1 MKVPRFGRT
10 IERPRPAGELLRL
23 LHRVTSSRVV
33 RAGTGLTLLTSA
45 LLLTGPLASPASAA
59 TLKVNTTADS
69 GPGSLR
75 QAILDANATTA
86 ADTIKFAISPAG
98 PHIITLTSTLP
109 VITWPVSINGRS
121 EPGYAGSPLIQLDNG
136 TGDPAANGLDVVAG
150 ASKITGLSIT
160 NFGVG
165 IQLSDGDADQIK
177 ADWLGLDL
185 SGAAAGNGIGL
196 EIIAGSASNVVG
208 GTSVDKRNVISG
220 NSESGI
226 KISGAGA
233 TGNVVKGNFVGTDV
247 TGASAVANAV
257 GVFIDDTASGN
268 TVGGTSAGAR
278 NVISGSPFS
287 GVEIFGIGTSG
298 NVVEGNYIG
307 TDSTGSSAIPN
318 DRGVLVHEAPVGTP
332 SAARAAARAT

>member
-10 IERPRPAGELLRL
+10 IERPRPAGELLGL
-23 LHRVTSSRVV
+23 LHQAISSRVM
-33 RAGTGLTLLTSA
+33 RAGAGLTLLTSA
-45 LLLTGPLASPASAA
+45 LLITGPLASPASAA

-98 PHIITLTSTLP
+98 PHIITLASTLP

-136 TGDPAANGLDVVAG
+136 TGDPLANGLDVVAG

-165 IQLSDGDADQIK
+165 IRLSDGDADQIK
-177 ADWLGLDL
+177 ANWLGLDL
-185 SGAAAGNGIGL
+185 SGAAAGNGTGL

-208 GTSVDKRNVISG
+208 GTSADKRNVISG

-226 KISGAGA
+226 KISGAGT
-233 TGNVVKGNFVGTDV
+233 TGDVVKGNFVGTDV
-247 TGASAVANAV
+247 TGASAIANAV
-257 GVFIDDTASGN
+257 RIHRDTRA
-268 TVGGTSAGAR
+268 GTR
-278 NVISGSPFS
+278 
-287 GVEIFGIGTSG
+287 
-298 NVVEGNYIG
+298 
-307 TDSTGSSAIPN
+307 
-318 DRGVLVHEAPVGTP
+318 
-332 SAARAAARAT
+332 SAARVPARAT